1 MQYLALTI
9 GPVVK
14 TLMEA
19 RKTREL
25 WAGSFLLSKLMEHIC
40 EELDPDSKHLI
51 IPSFK
56 TADKSRNR
64 YGAGLYP
71 DRLFMKADGVKEK
84 TVDKA
89 IDAALQKLAEETLL
103 SSDWQ
108 NDQEKGQRIKSAVQ
122 FWKQFFR
129 IRYVLKELQDIN
141 SGALSRELTPYLEN
155 AELEDTLFPEEP
167 SLHELYHL
175 FEKEKSGK
183 LRLYQAELS
192 QALKGA
198 KKGTYGAVMA
208 KGSLFPSTNAI
219 AALELYTKEDGALF
233 DVVES
238 SEADFDEEEDRFY
251 ELIEAQGSSLKPYA
265 MSRHKYYCIVQADGD
280 NIGKVIQQLDTE
292 QDYKDFSARLAQFG
306 LDAAEKI
313 NEYGGKPIY
322 IGGDD
327 LLFLAPVMND
337 GKSIFNLVQE
347 LDQTF
352 PATYKGQDISL
363 SYGINMVYYKFPLF
377 EAIGDA
383 YELLAKSKAY
393 KNQQQQVKNALSFQL
408 TKHSGSFFNA
418 SCSKEFLA
426 ATVAAIHAFQQT
438 GAREKAGLIS
448 SLMFKVNTLRPLL
461 NGIAAQEAANADE
474 PALQSR
480 LQNFFEAFFNEWESA
495 PGFKVQSEAIIDLL
509 LAAYKEAGLGQD
521 NWLKLFYAVVRVI
534 DFITEPNEIQQH
546 DFKNKLTAAG

>member
-25 WAGSFLLSKLMEHIC
+25 WAGSYLLSRLMEHLC
-40 EELDPDSKHLI
+40 KELDRDNQYLI
-51 IPSFK
+51 IPSFN
-56 TADKSRNR
+56 TTDKSRNR

-71 DRLFMKADGVKEK
+71 DRLFMKADGVKKK
-84 TVDKA
+84 TVEKA
-89 IDAALQKLAEETLL
+89 IDDALEKLAEETLL
-103 SSDWQ
+103 SSEWQ
-108 NDQEKGQRIKSAVQ
+108 NDQKNNQRIKAAVQ

-129 IRYVLKELQDIN
+129 IRFVLKELQGIN

-167 SLHELYHL
+167 SVHELYHL
-175 FEKEKSGK
+175 FEKEKDGK
-183 LRLYQAELS
+183 LRLYQVDLS

-208 KGSLFPSTNAI
+208 KGSLFPSTNEI
-219 AALELYTKEDGALF
+219 AALELFEKENEELSNALKGNSEVF
-233 DVVES
+233 D
-238 SEADFDEEEDRFY
+238 DEGEPFY
-251 ELIEAQGSSLKPYA
+251 KLIEENSSLAPYF
-265 MSRHKYYCIVQADGD
+265 MTRHKYYCIVQADGD
-280 NIGKVIQQLDTE
+280 NIGEVIKQLDTE

-347 LDQTF
+347 LDNTF

-383 YELLAKSKAY
+383 YALLSKSKKY
-393 KNQQQQVKNALSFQL
+393 KNQLQQAKNALSFRL

-426 ATVAAIHAFQQT
+426 AIVSALDVFQQT

-461 NGIAAQEAANADE
+461 NGMAAQKTDDSDE
-474 PALQSR
+474 QVLRSR
-480 LQNFFEAFFNEWESA
+480 LQNFFEAFFNEWDKA
-495 PGFKVQSEAIIDLL
+495 PGFKAQSEAIIDLL

-521 NWLKLFYAVVRVI
+521 NWLKLFYAVVRII
-534 DFITEPNEIQQH
+534 DFITEPNEIQKY
-546 DFKNKLTAAG
+546 DFENKSAATA